1 MSESSI
7 QEGSRP
13 PGVRGGAF
21 LPTQWSLVLAA
32 GGTSA
37 ESSVALE
44 QLCRVYWP
52 AVHAHLRR
60 QGMNSH
66 QAEDLTQ
73 EFFAR
78 LLAGNSFAGVSPEK
92 GRFRTYLLAALKHFL
107 INEWKRERTLKR
119 GGGIPLVALDGLD
132 APARDAME
140 PRHEETPDAAYDR
153 RWALTVLARVT
164 ARMKSEYDAAGQSER
179 YDGLKGYLLDGVEP
193 ASYEETARRLGLTE
207 SAVKSAVYKV
217 RQRFGAMLRAEVSRT
232 VGQPDEVDDEIRC
245 LLDALRR

>member
-1 MSESSI
+1 MSESSVG
-7 QEGSRP
+7 EGKRRP
-13 PGVRGGAF
+13 GAAGGGF

-32 GGTSA
+32 GGGTA
-37 ESSVALE
+37 DATAALE

-60 QGMNSH
+60 QGMNPH

-92 GRFRTYLLAALKHFL
+92 GRFRTFLLAALKHFL

-119 GGGIPLVALDGLD
+119 GGGVAPVALDGLD
-132 APARDAME
+132 GAARDALE

-164 ARMKSEYDAAGQSER
+164 SRMKAEYAAAGQAER
-179 YDGLKGYLLDGVEP
+179 FEGLKSYLLEGSGVP
-193 ASYEETARRLGLTE
+193 SYEETGKRLGLSE
-207 SAVKSAVYKV
+207 SAVKSAVYKI

-232 VGQPDEVDDEIRC
+232 VGQPGEVDDEIRC
-245 LLDALRR
+245 LLEALRG